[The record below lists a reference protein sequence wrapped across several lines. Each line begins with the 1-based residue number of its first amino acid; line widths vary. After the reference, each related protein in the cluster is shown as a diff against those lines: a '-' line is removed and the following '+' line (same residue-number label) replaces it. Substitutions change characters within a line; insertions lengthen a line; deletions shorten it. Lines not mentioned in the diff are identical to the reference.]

1 MTYAMFL
8 CSLQKKNRHLW
19 HSKVCSL
26 QKTEQLSELS
36 AKTYRQLV
44 GTHAVYHAIIKPG
57 SILEDWKIVL
67 WHNNMKRESLMNQID
82 PSCIPTSHP
91 IDVWWCLIFV
101 PLALFWSLFVKVCHK
116 IRVTLIQNSL
126 TICIAILGTPNKNP
140 RPALHPSA
148 EHHFST
154 DWLEQLLGN
163 PLKLR
168 KLESWIFP
176 ANNMNMLGKQR
187 NLISF
192 WSLILW

>member
-1 MTYAMFL
+1 MPCFYAPFKKKPGTSDIPRFAPYRRPSSSQNCRLRPIGSWWEPKQYTMP
-8 CSLQKKNRHLW
+8 SLNL
-19 HSKVCSL
+19 
-26 QKTEQLSELS
+26 
-36 AKTYRQLV
+36 
-44 GTHAVYHAIIKPG
+44 G

-101 PLALFWSLFVKVCHK
+101 PLALFWSLFIKVCHK

-126 TICIAILGTPNKNP
+126 TICIAILGTPKKNP